1 MNRIMVATDFSERSD
16 RALRRATL
24 LARQS
29 GAAMTLLNAVDND
42 RPRQIFKE
50 EKRQAET
57 LLRELA
63 LTVGSVDK
71 VPCEARVVLSE
82 PSEAVVQ
89 AAREDAPDILVIG
102 PHRRHLFKDVFVG
115 TTAERTI
122 RAASCPVLMVN
133 AAPVAP
139 YRHVLVTTDLSEA
152 SRDAIAAYSRL
163 NLAEQALQS
172 ILHVFSTPLL
182 RLAVSRTMAK
192 EERQSYIDDE
202 REKASLA
209 LAKFMRSAKVRGFKP
224 VLRHEDAT
232 AKAEILAA
240 AAAAGSDL
248 IVVATHSKRG
258 LERFLLGSVT
268 EQVLRDSPVDVLAIP
283 PGVS

>member
-29 GAAMTLLNAVDND
+29 GASLILVNAIDDD
-42 RPRQIFKE
+42 RPQHIFKE
-50 EKRQAET
+50 EKRQAEA

-63 LTVGSVDK
+63 STVRSVDG
-71 VPCEARVVLSE
+71 VECEARVVLSE
-82 PSEAVVQ
+82 PSEAIGQ
-89 AAREDAPDILVIG
+89 AARDIAPDILVIG
-102 PHRRHLFKDVFVG
+102 PHRRHIFRDIFIG

-133 AAPVAP
+133 AAPVGP
-139 YRHVLVTTDLSEA
+139 YRHFLATTDLSEA
-152 SRDAIAAYSRL
+152 SGNAIAAYSRL
-163 NLAEQALQS
+163 KLAEQALQS
-172 ILHVFSTPLL
+172 VLHVFSAPLL
-182 RLAVSRTMAK
+182 HLAVSRAMAK

-202 REKASLA
+202 RKKASLA
-209 LAKFMRSAKVRGFKP
+209 LSKFMKSAKVSGFKP
-224 VLRHEDAT
+224 VLRHEDTT

-240 AAAAGSDL
+240 AEEMRSDL
-248 IVVATHSKRG
+248 ILVATHSKRG
-258 LERFLLGSVT
+258 LERYLLGSVT